1 MYRDHEHKVS
11 SGWVLYYSEEGYLYY
26 FNEATGESEWAEYV
40 EDSSS
45 YYADAPQDQYEGAE
59 REGYDDIED
68 EDEEEDSDQEEIDS
82 DDEDE
87 QSDYYEDDD
96 SEPIVGEE
104 TMDRKLASAMVL
116 DKILEA
122 KFREYLQTED
132 GMAAAEVTHNMECC
146 VAAVAVVASFHSFC

>member
-11 SGWVLYYSEEGYLYY
+11 SGWVLYYSEEGYPYY

-45 YYADAPQDQYEGAE
+45 YYADAPQDEYEGAE
-59 REGYDDIED
+59 REGYEDIED

-104 TMDRKLASAMVL
+104 TMNRKLASVKVL

-132 GMAAAEVTHNMECC
+132 GMAAAEVAHNMECC
-146 VAAVAVVASFHSFC
+146 CCCRC